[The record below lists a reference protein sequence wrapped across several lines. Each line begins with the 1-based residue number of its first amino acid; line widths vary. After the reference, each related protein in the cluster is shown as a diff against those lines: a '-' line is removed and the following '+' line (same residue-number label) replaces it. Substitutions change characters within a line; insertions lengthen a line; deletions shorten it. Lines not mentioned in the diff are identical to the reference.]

1 MTNIATPAVALTLAD
16 MGTAEY
22 KDCYSD
28 MFKSLHG
35 FRPRGE
41 WCNTP
46 EFMLQFFN
54 DYDADIEAELERD
67 RQEAA
72 ERLVYLN
79 AKHGTAFT
87 TLHEA
92 SRYNEQ
98 KAFDRFQKEEEA
110 REAEAAAKVEMTRR
124 FSPAPYIEAWEYGQ
138 AA

>member
-1 MTNIATPAVALTLAD
+1 MTNAANNSVVLTLAD
-16 MGTAEY
+16 MATPAY
-22 KDCYSD
+22 QDCYSD

-46 EFMLQFFN
+46 EFMLQFFK

-79 AKHGTAFT
+79 HKHSTNFT

-92 SRYNEQ
+92 SRHNEQ
-98 KAFDRFQKEEEA
+98 MAFARWE
-110 REAEAAAKVEMTRR
+110 REAEALQAEKDRKAEMTRR
-124 FSPAPYIEAWEYGQ
+124 FSPLPIIEAWEYGL

>member
-1 MTNIATPAVALTLAD
+1 MTNIATPAVVLTLAD
-16 MGTAEY
+16 MALPEY
-22 KDCYSD
+22 RDCYSD

-67 RQEAA
+67 RREAA

-79 AKHGTAFT
+79 HKHGTEFT

-98 KAFDRFQKEEEA
+98 KAFERFAREEEE
-110 REAEAAAKVEMTRR
+110 REAEAAAKAEMTRR
-124 FSPAPYIEAWEYGQ
+124 FSPMPVIEDWLYGI